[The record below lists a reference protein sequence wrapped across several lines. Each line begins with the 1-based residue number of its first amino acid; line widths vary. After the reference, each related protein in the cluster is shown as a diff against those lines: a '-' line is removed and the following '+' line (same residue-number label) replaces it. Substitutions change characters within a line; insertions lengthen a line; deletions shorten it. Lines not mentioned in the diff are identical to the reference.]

1 MAYTRLTAT
10 LREFRGNIDGLVFYT
25 WQGDTFVRPYKRPRD
40 PKTPRQLDLR
50 GAFARAIRA
59 WRKLTPDEKTRW
71 NRQARKKRTTGY
83 HVFLSAY
90 IRNRWDRA
98 ADTRPAV
105 VTMPGIE
112 YRDSKGP
119 LPVHHASPT
128 PAPSLPVPSSFVPPS
143 LDLSDR
149 ACAAPGGG

>member
-1 MAYTRLTAT
+1 MAYTRPTAT

-25 WQGDTFVRPYKRPRD
+25 WQGDTFVRPYKEQRD

-50 GAFARAIRA
+50 GAFARAVRA
-59 WRKLTPDEKTRW
+59 WRKLTPDEKARW

-98 ADTRPAV
+98 ASQRPDLVA
-105 VTMPGIE
+105 TPGVE
-112 YRDSKGP
+112 YRDNRGAVPMHHPDSK
-119 LPVHHASPT
+119 